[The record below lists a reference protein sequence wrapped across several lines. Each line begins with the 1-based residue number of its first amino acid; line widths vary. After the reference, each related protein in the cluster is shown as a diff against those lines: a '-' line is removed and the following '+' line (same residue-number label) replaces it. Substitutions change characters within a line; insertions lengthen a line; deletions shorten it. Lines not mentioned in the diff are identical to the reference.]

1 MRSPTQHEIIN
12 RAISKEGGYKL
23 VDVPG
28 DRGKQ
33 TYAGIS
39 RRYHPNWPGWELVDR
54 GQTPPQEMVQTFYVE
69 QFWIPLGL
77 DLLHP
82 HFPAL
87 AAVAY
92 EFATMAGIGDARLLL
107 GLVGVPTAEAARG
120 LPLHQRM
127 LMIYMFEHLR
137 VEHHRNDVAKHPK
150 QVKFYRGWV
159 DRANETT
166 QWIMEA

>member
-1 MRSPTQHEIIN
+1 MRSPTLSEIIA
-12 RAISKEGGYKL
+12 RAIDKEGGYKL
-23 VDVPG
+23 VDVTG
-28 DRGKQ
+28 DRGKL

-39 RRYHPNWPGWELVDR
+39 RRYHPHWLGWSVIDLGGTPSRDAVDL
-54 GQTPPQEMVQTFYVE
+54 FYVQ
-69 QFWIPLGL
+69 QFWQPLGL

-92 EFATMAGIGDARLLL
+92 EFATMAGIGDARRLL

-137 VEHHRNDVAKHPK
+137 IEHHRNDVAKHPK
-150 QVKFYRGWV
+150 QIKFFEGWIN
-159 DRANETT
+159 RANETT